1 MKLPSFS
8 PAKPQ
13 SNMPKIPARKKTPL
27 RQPPAKPPVAIP
39 RNIISQLEGLS
50 AKVLQIAMR
59 EGLLW
64 VLAAVSAL
72 LLVQATLDWLFDLA
86 WHVRFIFALCDLAL
100 LGWICYR
107 YLFLP
112 MQKKLTPEQA
122 ALRAE
127 MKWPALR
134 TSLISAVQ
142 LAKRPEGSTRM
153 VEILI
158 QQVSKRAAQ
167 MDFRQ
172 AVDAKHLKKLTISAL
187 ALAVITG
194 GLGFAFMPKSL
205 VLLRRIFL
213 SHEPLPTET
222 IVEPIST
229 DFKIPAGE
237 TIELAAKVKAG
248 GVIPSSGTVE
258 INYAGKGS
266 QTVTITPKST
276 AKDTFT
282 LTLPNVQQDLTYRF
296 RLNDGRGEEYKVV
309 IQHGP
314 VIQKVSFEENY
325 PPYTGLA
332 KTPLSAGNLTLL
344 AGSRLHIEGRADQE
358 LNSARVIL
366 KGVNQEVPMLIS
378 DGKKSVSA
386 DIPIPAQGLE
396 GISIAMTNT
405 DGIDSPNNTVYRVEV
420 TPDKPPEITYAPG
433 QPEDKAFVEADRPE
447 LKFKVVDDFQVK
459 KVFLCCETVTDTVAG
474 SDEGPN
480 ASQAPATEDVKRIPI
495 DVPTPAGSLNFDYIW
510 KTAADSGLWKEGKT
524 VSYWIEA
531 EDNNNVTGPGIGKSG
546 KRQWRVISVAEMQKQ
561 LKEKEKEI
569 AERLDEAAQKQHDLQ
584 QGLGNQIKQQAAPK

>member
-8 PAKPQ
+8 SVKP
-13 SNMPKIPARKKTPL
+13 SNMPKIPVRKRTPL
-27 RQPPAKPPVAIP
+27 RQLPAKPPVAIP
-39 RNIISQLEGLS
+39 RNIITQLEGLS
-50 AKVLQIAMR
+50 ARVLRIAMR

-64 VLAAVSAL
+64 LLAAVSSI

-86 WHVRFIFALCDLAL
+86 WHVRFIFALCDIGL
-100 LGWICYR
+100 LGWISYR

-112 MQKKLTPEQA
+112 LQKRLTPEQA

-127 MKWPALR
+127 VRWPVLR

-172 AVDAKHLKKLTISAL
+172 AVDAKHLRKLTFSAL
-187 ALAVITG
+187 AVAAVTA
-194 GLGFAFMPKSL
+194 GLGVAFMPKTL
-205 VLLRRIFL
+205 ILLERIFL
-213 SHEPLPTET
+213 SHTPLPTQT

-237 TIELAAKVKAG
+237 TIDLAAKVRAG
-248 GVIPSSGTVE
+248 GVIPKSGTVE
-258 INYAGKGS
+258 INYEGKGS
-266 QTVTITPKST
+266 QTVTVSPKASNP
-276 AKDTFT
+276 DTFV
-282 LTLPNVQQDLTYRF
+282 LTLPNVQQGLTYRF

-314 VIQKVSFEENY
+314 VLQKVNFEENF
-325 PPYTGLA
+325 PAYTGLA

-344 AGSRLHIEGRADQE
+344 AGSKLHIEGRADQE
-358 LNSARVIL
+358 LGSARVIL
-366 KGVNQEVPMLIS
+366 KGVNQELPMLIG
-378 DGKKSVSA
+378 DDKKSVSV

-396 GISIAMTNT
+396 GFSVAMKNT
-405 DGIDSPNNTVYRVEV
+405 DGIDSPNNTLYRVEV
-420 TPDKPPEITYAPG
+420 TPDKPPEITFAQG
-433 QPEDKAFVEADRPE
+433 QPEDKTFVEADRPE
-447 LKFKVVDDFQVK
+447 LQFKVVDDFQVK
-459 KVFLCCETVTDTVAG
+459 KVFLCCQNIADSVAG

-480 ASQAPATEDVKRIPI
+480 AGQTPAAEDVKRIPI
-495 DVPTPAGSLNFDYIW
+495 DVPTPGGTLNFKYVW
-510 KTAADSGLWKEGKT
+510 QTAADSGLWKEGKT

-531 EDNNNVTGPGIGKSG
+531 QDNNDVTGPGIGKSG
-546 KRQWRVISVAEMQKQ
+546 KRQWRVISVAEMQKE
-561 LKEKEKEI
+561 LKAKQKEI
-569 AERLDEAAQKQHDLQ
+569 AERLDEVAQKQHDLQ
-584 QGLGNQIKQQAAPK
+584 QGLGKQINQQAAPK